1 MSKSLSEGLDL
12 LRTQKENVIAG
23 KCTWDWQRERETTE
37 RGLGTARVWRG
48 RGGLFF
54 GPRNGGEEELAK

>member
-1 MSKSLSEGLDL
+1 VGL
-12 LRTQKENVIAG
+12 A
-23 KCTWDWQRERETTE
+23 ERE